1 MTLTNNYSEKYI
13 RLGLKIAYYRKLN
26 EMTQEQFAEAIG
38 IATRT
43 LCGIE
48 TGKNFLTADTL
59 ERIITTLDIT
69 PEELFAISPN
79 RPAEELKS
87 EMVEIIRN
95 LKNREV
101 IETLYKVTKSIV
113 QG

>member
-1 MTLTNNYSEKYI
+1 MTLNIKKQLGVKIKKLRQNKGYS
-13 RLGLKIAYYRKLN
+13 
-26 EMTQEQFAEAIG
+26 QEQFAEAIG

-59 ERIITTLDIT
+59 ERIITTLQIT
-69 PEELFAISPN
+69 PEELFAVSPD
-79 RPAEELKS
+79 RPAEELKT
-87 EMVEIIRN
+87 EMIEIISN

>member
-1 MTLTNNYSEKYI
+1 MTLNIKKQ
-13 RLGLKIAYYRKLN
+13 LGIKIKKLRRSKGFS
-26 EMTQEQFAEAIG
+26 QEQFAEAIG
-38 IATRT
+38 IAPRT
-43 LCGIE
+43 LCFIE

-87 EMVEIIRN
+87 EMIEIISN

-101 IETLYKVTKSIV
+101 IETLYKITKSIV

>member
-1 MTLTNNYSEKYI
+1 MTLNIKKQLGVKIKKLRQNKGYS
-13 RLGLKIAYYRKLN
+13 
-26 EMTQEQFAEAIG
+26 QEQFAEAIG

-87 EMVEIIRN
+87 EMIEIISN
-95 LKNREV
+95 LKNREL
-101 IETLYKVTKSIV
+101 IETLYKITKSIV

>member
-1 MTLTNNYSEKYI
+1 MTLNIKKQLGVKIKKLRQNKGYS
-13 RLGLKIAYYRKLN
+13 
-26 EMTQEQFAEAIG
+26 QEQFAEAIG

-59 ERIITTLDIT
+59 EKIITTLDIT

-79 RPAEELKS
+79 RPAEELKA

-95 LKNREV
+95 LKSREV

>member
-1 MTLTNNYSEKYI
+1 MTLNIKKQLGVKIKKLRQKKGYS
-13 RLGLKIAYYRKLN
+13 
-26 EMTQEQFAEAIG
+26 QEQFAEAIG

-101 IETLYKVTKSIV
+101 IETLYKVTNCRV

>member
-1 MTLTNNYSEKYI
+1 MTLNIKKQLGVKIKKLRQNKGYS
-13 RLGLKIAYYRKLN
+13 
-26 EMTQEQFAEAIG
+26 QEQFAEAIG

-59 ERIITTLDIT
+59 ERIITTLQIT
-69 PEELFAISPN
+69 PEELFAVSPN
-79 RPAEELKS
+79 RPAEELKT
-87 EMVEIIRN
+87 EMIEIISK
-95 LKNREV
+95 LKNLEV

>member
-1 MTLTNNYSEKYI
+1 MTLNIKKQLGVKIKKLRQNKGYS
-13 RLGLKIAYYRKLN
+13 
-26 EMTQEQFAEAIG
+26 QEQFAEAIG

-95 LKNREV
+95 LKSREV

>member
-1 MTLTNNYSEKYI
+1 MTLNIKKQLGVKIKKLRQNKGYS
-13 RLGLKIAYYRKLN
+13 
-26 EMTQEQFAEAIG
+26 QEQFAEAIG

-59 ERIITTLDIT
+59 EKIITTLDIT

-95 LKNREV
+95 LKSREV

>member
-1 MTLTNNYSEKYI
+1 MTLNIKKQLGVKIKKLRQKKGYS
-13 RLGLKIAYYRKLN
+13 
-26 EMTQEQFAEAIG
+26 QEQFAEAIG

-87 EMVEIIRN
+87 EMIEIISN
-95 LKNREV
+95 LKNRELL
-101 IETLYKVTKSIV
+101 ETLYKVTKSIV

>member
-1 MTLTNNYSEKYI
+1 MTLNIKKQLGVKIKKLRQNKGYS
-13 RLGLKIAYYRKLN
+13 
-26 EMTQEQFAEAIG
+26 QEQFAEAIG

-59 ERIITTLDIT
+59 EKIITTLDIT
-69 PEELFAISPN
+69 PEELFAVSPN

-95 LKNREV
+95 LKSREV